1 MKKLSYIESTMLPLP
16 MSNIDTDQIMP
27 KEFLKRVER
36 SGYGEFLFYD
46 WKKDANFPLNN
57 EIFKESKVLLTGT
70 NFGTGSSREHA
81 PWGLQDWGFDAI
93 ISSKFA
99 DIFRLNSIN
108 IGLLPIEASED
119 IIEKLFKK
127 VSENPKTKIEI
138 SIEQKS
144 VVCEEIEFNFFI
156 DDFSQNRILN
166 GIDKIDISLEFEEKI
181 DEFMQSRNKW
191 APKLTYKHLN
201 LNYLQLL
208 LKAVIHYVFARKD

>member
-1 MKKLSYIESTMLPLP
+1 MKKLNYIESNMLPLP

-46 WKKDANFPLNN
+46 WKKDDDFPLNN
-57 EIFKESKVLLTGT
+57 EIYKESKVLLAGT

-119 IIEKLFKK
+119 IVEKLFQK

-138 SIEQKS
+138 SIEEKS
-144 VVCEEIEFNFFI
+144 VVCEEIQFNFFI

-166 GIDKIDISLEFEEKI
+166 GIDKIDISLEYEEKI
-181 DEFMQSRNKW
+181 DEFMQRRNKW
-191 APKLTYKHLN
+191 APKLT
-201 LNYLQLL
+201 
-208 LKAVIHYVFARKD
+208 

>member
-1 MKKLSYIESTMLPLP
+1 MDKFEKLSGIAAPMPLI
-16 MSNIDTDQIMP
+16 NIDTDMIIP
-27 KEFLKRVER
+27 KVFLKTIKR
-36 SGYGEFLFYD
+36 SGLGVNLFDEMRYD
-46 WKKDANFPLNN
+46 DDRSEKPDFVLNKPQYRN
-57 EIFKESKVLLTGT
+57 AEILVAGD
-70 NFGTGSSREHA
+70 NFGCGSSREHA

-119 IIEKLFKK
+119 IVEKLFHK

-138 SIEQKS
+138 SIEEKS

-166 GIDKIDISLEFEEKI
+166 GIDKIDITLEYEEKI

-191 APKLTYKHLN
+191 APKLT
-201 LNYLQLL
+201 
-208 LKAVIHYVFARKD
+208 

>member
-36 SGYGEFLFYD
+36 SGYGEYLFYD

-57 EIFKESKVLLTGT
+57 EIYKESKVLLTGT

-108 IGLLPIEASED
+108 IGLLPIETSED
-119 IIEKLFKK
+119 IVEKLFQK

-138 SIEQKS
+138 SIEKKS

-181 DEFMQSRNKW
+181 DQFMQSRNKW
-191 APKLTYKHLN
+191 APKLT
-201 LNYLQLL
+201 
-208 LKAVIHYVFARKD
+208 

>member
-1 MKKLSYIESTMLPLP
+1 MKKLSFIESTMLPLP

-46 WKKDANFPLNN
+46 WKKDDDFPLNN
-57 EIFKESKVLLTGT
+57 KIYKESKVLLAGT

-108 IGLLPIEASED
+108 IGLLPIEASENIVD
-119 IIEKLFKK
+119 KLFQK
-127 VSENPKTKIEI
+127 VSENPKTKIQI
-138 SIEQKS
+138 SIKEKS

-166 GIDKIDISLEFEEKI
+166 GIDKIDISLEYEEKI
-181 DEFMQSRNKW
+181 DEFMQSRNEW
-191 APKLTYKHLN
+191 APKLT
-201 LNYLQLL
+201 
-208 LKAVIHYVFARKD
+208 

>member
-1 MKKLSYIESTMLPLP
+1 MKKLSHIESTMLPLP

-46 WKKDANFPLNN
+46 WKKDDNFPLNN
-57 EIFKESKVLLTGT
+57 EIYKESKVLLAGT

-108 IGLLPIEASED
+108 IGLLPIEVSED
-119 IIEKLFKK
+119 IVEKLFLK

-138 SIEQKS
+138 SIEEKS

-166 GIDKIDISLEFEEKI
+166 GIDKIDITLEYEEKI
-181 DEFMQSRNKW
+181 DEFMQRRNKW
-191 APKLTYKHLN
+191 APKLT
-201 LNYLQLL
+201 
-208 LKAVIHYVFARKD
+208 